1 MIVAMIA
8 VRVMKVSVD
17 QVVHVIAMGHSFMA
31 ASRSMHMALV
41 VSAAAMLGC
50 APLGIGR

>member
-8 VRVMKVSVD
+8 VRMMKVPID
-17 QVVHVIAMGHSFMA
+17 QVVHVVAMGHSFMA

-50 APLGIGR
+50 APIGIGR